1 MQKTTVAPY
10 SQGNE
15 LVFGQNAGQQCVAM
29 SLCSLIYNDTQGIS
43 SANDLIQIMNIGN
56 QLYSSLSQLARRA
69 HLMQSELPTALNVF
83 DTDYQLEYSES
94 YSGTV
99 HQEIAIEGY
108 QYCTSLRRAFESI
121 ISESYTNFI
130 LTIGCVAVA
139 TYCNSNM
146 GSKYMILMLEI
157 CMVEGNLKVHV
168 FFSNYLLLIVYC
180 IILRAYITMI
190 YLK

>member
-1 MQKTTVAPY
+1 
-10 SQGNE
+10 
-15 LVFGQNAGQQCVAM
+15 M

-56 QLYSSLSQLARRA
+56 QFYSSLSQLTRQAY
-69 HLMQSELPTALNVF
+69 LMQSELPTALNVF

-99 HQEIAIEGY
+99 HQEISIEGY

-130 LTIGCVAVA
+130 LTVGCVAVA